1 MVEIIKATRK
11 AGGLV
16 ETADDIES
24 LTNSK
29 QPAEG
34 YLLISGDKNIF
45 INSNVEDLTLLIEYL
60 LQENQSLRTS
70 ISTVANAV
78 NGLVGGGLSGLI
90 TQLVTEQTQ
99 KTTELNKIKTELK

>member
-16 ETADDIES
+16 ETADDIVS

-29 QPAEG
+29 QPTEG

-45 INSNVEDLTLLIEYL
+45 FNSNVEDLTLLIDYL
-60 LQENQSLRTS
+60 IKENQSLRTN

-78 NGLVGGGLSGLI
+78 NGLVGGGLTGLI
-90 TQLVTEQTQ
+90 TQLATEQTQ
-99 KTTELNKIKTELK
+99 KTTELNTIKAELK